1 MLVGI
6 VTDNNMLKNYAREK
20 NLKLVA
26 GMDEVGWGAFAGP
39 YVTAAVI
46 LPPDFESELIV
57 DSKLICKSKNKMQTA
72 YDLII
77 ENAIAVSCCAI
88 SAKDINAMGPQPALD
103 KVLNDTIAG
112 LEKTPE
118 FILMDGNK
126 YNPDHNIDYTLVA
139 KGDNT
144 YLSIAAAAIVAKYRR
159 DEYMVKVHESNPK
172 YSHYGFNTS
181 KGYGSPKM
189 YAGLME
195 HGRTQYHRKK
205 YVDSWQSKKGIIV

>member
-1 MLVGI
+1 
-6 VTDNNMLKNYAREK
+6 MLKNYAREK
-20 NLKLVA
+20 NLKYVA
-26 GMDEVGWGAFAGP
+26 GVDEVGWGAFAGP
-39 YVTAAVI
+39 VVTAAVI

-57 DSKLICKSKNKMQTA
+57 DSKLICKSKKKMQTV
-72 YDLII
+72 YDLIM
-77 ENAIAVSCCAI
+77 ENAIEVSCTAVQ
-88 SAKDINAMGPQPALD
+88 AEQINELGPQPALD
-103 KVLNDTIAG
+103 LCIKNSIEG
-112 LEKTPE
+112 LTKELDWL
-118 FILMDGNK
+118 LMDGNR
-126 YNPDHNIDYTLVA
+126 YNPHRTDLPYSLVA

-159 DEYMVKVHESNPK
+159 DEYMVKVHNLKPEF
-172 YSHYGFNTS
+172 SHYGFNTS

>member
-1 MLVGI
+1 
-6 VTDNNMLKNYAREK
+6 MLKNYAREK

-57 DSKLICKSKNKMQTA
+57 DSKLICKSKKKMQTA
-72 YDLII
+72 YDLVM

-88 SAKDINAMGPQPALD
+88 SARDINSMGPQPALD

-112 LEKTPE
+112 LEKVPE

-126 YNPDHNIDYTLVA
+126 YNPDHDIPYTLVA

-159 DEYMVKVHESNPK
+159 DEYMVKVHEKFPM
-172 YSHYGFNTS
+172 YGFNSS

-189 YAGLME
+189 YAGLRE
-195 HGRTQYHRKK
+195 HGRCQYHRNK
-205 YVDSWQSKKGIIV
+205 YVDSWQKNQGIIV